1 MAFGDVLRNKIQVL
15 RSASENSR
23 SDKAFWVLLRD
34 MAIEDICDIYPK
46 AIDSDIA
53 IPIYYEILVE
63 NLDKIPIRFKQKL
76 KSNGQERFRVI
87 LRNIFSSNALH
98 ANGIG
103 GSKLIEVRKVI
114 SETRNGYRVRFR
126 RKDNVDN

>member
-1 MAFGDVLRNKIQVL
+1 MAFGDVLRSKIQIL

-34 MAIEDICDIYPK
+34 IAIEDICDIYPK

-53 IPIYYEILVE
+53 IPIYYAILSE
-63 NLDKIPIRFKQKL
+63 NLDKIPKHFKTKL

-98 ANGIG
+98 PNGIG
-103 GSKLIEVRKVI
+103 SSNLIEVQKEI
-114 SETRNGYRVRFR
+114 NETRNGYRVRFR
-126 RKDNVDN
+126 RKNDVDN

>member
-15 RSASENSR
+15 RSASDNSR
-23 SDKAFWVLLRD
+23 SEKAFWVLLRD
-34 MAIEDICDIYPK
+34 IAIEDICDMYPK

-53 IPIYYEILVE
+53 IPIYYAILVE
-63 NLDKIPIRFKQKL
+63 NLDKIPRRFKQKL

-103 GSKLIEVRKVI
+103 GSKLIEVRKEI
-114 SETRNGYRVRFR
+114 NETRNGYRVRFR